1 MLVLRCHLEIYP
13 VSSWR
18 FDPGARGEVMNI
30 DTTFGSLMIQ
40 MTFRALSWISLLN
53 QGPQFSSGFLTHFL
67 AVTAANTSKGFVLAS

>member
-1 MLVLRCHLEIYP
+1 
-13 VSSWR
+13 
-18 FDPGARGEVMNI
+18 MNI